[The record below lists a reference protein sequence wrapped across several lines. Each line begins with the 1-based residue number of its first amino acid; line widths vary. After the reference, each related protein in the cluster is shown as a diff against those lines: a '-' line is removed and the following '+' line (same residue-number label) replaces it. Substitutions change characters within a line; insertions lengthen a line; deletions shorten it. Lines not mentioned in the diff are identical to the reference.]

1 MKNCTIIQNE
11 VISTIL
17 KSEEVDKANCLSLH
31 EVLFYSRDFK
41 TNKSY
46 ISYNK
51 IIELLGWSRGR
62 ISKTIK
68 ELESL
73 GIIEYDRGS
82 NLVHK
87 TNSFSFAALESS
99 KKGGKA

>member
-87 TNSFSFAALESS
+87 TNSFSFLALESS